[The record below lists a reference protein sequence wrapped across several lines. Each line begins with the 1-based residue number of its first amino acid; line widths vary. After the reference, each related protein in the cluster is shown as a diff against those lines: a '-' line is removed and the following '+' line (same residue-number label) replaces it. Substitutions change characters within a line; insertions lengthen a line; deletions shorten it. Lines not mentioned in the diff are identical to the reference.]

1 MNEKPRDP
9 DVMDRLACLQAE
21 LDETRRQLAL
31 AQRLQRRPE
40 HRIIDFVGTSPLAQ
54 EVKRQARRVAQAEA
68 PVLLIGEPGTGKS
81 LLAHAIHAA
90 SRRAAQPMVTVKVSA
105 VPAALLDQ
113 ELFGPVP
120 TVSRRGE
127 EPHPGRLRL
136 ADGGTLFLDDIGDLP
151 LPLQAK
157 LLHVLRSHEMPE
169 SSGWS
174 AQSVNVRLIASTR
187 RDLAAMVQRGL
198 FRADLYYGLHV
209 LPLRVPPLRDRIED
223 IEALVEVVMED
234 LARRG
239 GLPPKSLGASALA
252 ALQRRRWPGNVRELR
267 DLLEQAFLA
276 GSSPVLTAADLVPLL
291 EASPW
296 QADIDAAG
304 GAQAR
309 GISTQAVDAAGADQ
323 ARNAGNAGN
332 ANDGYSVNRFGNS
345 IPAASQNATGLT
357 PAGLS
362 STAGM
367 GLLRGPSFHAPT
379 DHLPMGL
386 VDLRPSRGV
395 SGDAWT
401 ASGSA
406 LPSPSS
412 SPLGADHPDD
422 SEAPTTLSARKA
434 QLEREAIA
442 NALRRTK
449 GNRVAAARLLAISRA
464 TLYEKLARWPDLGR
478 RAE

>member
-1 MNEKPRDP
+1 
-9 DVMDRLACLQAE
+9 
-21 LDETRRQLAL
+21 
-31 AQRLQRRPE
+31 
-40 HRIIDFVGTSPLAQ
+40 
-54 EVKRQARRVAQAEA
+54 
-68 PVLLIGEPGTGKS
+68 
-81 LLAHAIHAA
+81 
-90 SRRAAQPMVTVKVSA
+90 MVTVRVSA
-105 VPAALLDQ
+105 VPTAMLDQ

-151 LPLQAK
+151 LALQAK

-169 SSGWS
+169 SPGWS
-174 AQSVNVRLIASTR
+174 AHSVNVRLIASTR

-209 LPLRVPPLRDRIED
+209 LPLRVPPLRERIED
-223 IEALVEVVMED
+223 IEALVEVLMED

-276 GSSPVLTAADLVPLL
+276 GSSPVLTAADLVPLM

-296 QADIDAAG
+296 QADPGAAEV
-304 GAQAR
+304 AQHPGLA
-309 GISTQAVDAAGADQ
+309 TQATATVDGGGPEGRQSPSGVTSAGASP
-323 ARNAGNAGN
+323 G
-332 ANDGYSVNRFGNS
+332 
-345 IPAASQNATGLT
+345 
-357 PAGLS
+357 AGL
-362 STAGM
+362 
-367 GLLRGPSFHAPT
+367 GLLRAPSFSGPPAGVPS
-379 DHLPMGL
+379 GL
-386 VDLRPSRGV
+386 A
-395 SGDAWT
+395 DAQ
-401 ASGSA
+401 
-406 LPSPSS
+406 PV
-412 SPLGADHPDD
+412 HE
-422 SEAPTTLSARKA
+422 SEAPATLSARKA

-464 TLYEKLARWPDLGR
+464 TLYEKLARWPELGR

>member
-40 HRIIDFVGTSPLAQ
+40 HRIIDFVGTSALAQ
-54 EVKRQARRVAQAEA
+54 EVKRQARRVAQADA
-68 PVLLIGEPGTGKS
+68 PVLLMGEPGTGKS

-90 SRRAAQPMVTVKVSA
+90 SRRAAQPMVTVRVSA

-136 ADGGTLFLDDIGDLP
+136 ADGGTLFLDEIGDLP
-151 LPLQAK
+151 LALQAK

-209 LPLRVPPLRDRIED
+209 LPLRVPPLRERIED
-223 IEALVEVVMED
+223 IEALVEVLMED

-276 GSSPVLTAADLVPLL
+276 GSSPVLTAADLAPLM

-296 QADIDAAG
+296 QADTGTAG
-304 GAQAR
+304 GTGARAVEPGVPSQA
-309 GISTQAVDAAGADQ
+309 
-323 ARNAGNAGN
+323 
-332 ANDGYSVNRFGNS
+332 
-345 IPAASQNATGLT
+345 AASAHSGMRDGH
-357 PAGLS
+357 PSPSAGLS
-362 STAGM
+362 AGGSSGAAM
-367 GLLRGPSFHAPT
+367 GLLCGPSFSAPT
-379 DHLPMGL
+379 AGVPSDLP
-386 VDLRPSRGV
+386 DSPPSRE
-395 SGDAWT
+395 SD
-401 ASGSA
+401 
-406 LPSPSS
+406 
-412 SPLGADHPDD
+412 
-422 SEAPTTLSARKA
+422 APTTLSARKA

>member
-40 HRIIDFVGTSPLAQ
+40 HRIIDFVGTSALAQ
-54 EVKRQARRVAQAEA
+54 EVKRQARRVAQADA
-68 PVLLIGEPGTGKS
+68 PVLLMGEVGTGKS

-90 SRRAAQPMVTVKVSA
+90 SRRAAQPMVTVRVSA
-105 VPAALLDQ
+105 VPTAMLDQ

-136 ADGGTLFLDDIGDLP
+136 ADGGTLFLDEIGDLP
-151 LPLQAK
+151 LALQAK
-157 LLHVLRSHEMPE
+157 LLHVLRSQELPE
-169 SSGWS
+169 SPGWS

-209 LPLRVPPLRDRIED
+209 LPLRVPPLRERIDD
-223 IEALVEVVMED
+223 IEALVEVLMED

-276 GSSPVLTAADLVPLL
+276 GSSPVLTAADLVPLM

-296 QADIDAAG
+296 PADPGAAEVAQPSGMTTKARATVDG
-304 GAQAR
+304 GVAEGRQ
-309 GISTQAVDAAGADQ
+309 SPYDVTSAGASPG
-323 ARNAGNAGN
+323 AG
-332 ANDGYSVNRFGNS
+332 V
-345 IPAASQNATGLT
+345 
-357 PAGLS
+357 
-362 STAGM
+362 
-367 GLLRGPSFHAPT
+367 GLLRAPSFSGPPSGAP
-379 DHLPMGL
+379 
-386 VDLRPSRGV
+386 
-395 SGDAWT
+395 SGFADAQP
-401 ASGSA
+401 ASEF
-406 LPSPSS
+406 
-412 SPLGADHPDD
+412 
-422 SEAPTTLSARKA
+422 EAPATLSARKA

-464 TLYEKLARWPDLGR
+464 TLYEKLARWPELGR